1 MGRVKGME
9 QRLILRKVQ
18 SRSQKKM
25 EEKLAAL
32 QRKERAVNRSR
43 RQTEKWESAKLKMS
57 LKS

>member
-1 MGRVKGME
+1 ME